1 MASITAS
8 TYPNGTLYDTGVWS
22 GSTSANVIAGGTPR
36 PIYINSNGDSV
47 TQGNAVLIGSGNGLN
62 S

>member
-1 MASITAS
+1 MATLTAS
-8 TYPNGTLYDTGVWS
+8 TYPNGTLYDTGTV
-22 GSTSANVIAGGTPR
+22 TGGTASTTTPH
-36 PIYINSNGDSV
+36 PIYINTEGDVV

>member
-36 PIYINSNGDSV
+36 PIYINAKGDYEKI
-47 TQGNAVLIGSGNGLN
+47 TC
-62 S
+62 

>member
-1 MASITAS
+1 MATLTAS
-8 TYPNGTLYDTGVWS
+8 TYPNGTLYDTGTWS
-22 GSTSANVIAGGTPR
+22 GGTASTITPR
-36 PIYINSNGDSV
+36 PVYINTQGDSV

>member
-1 MASITAS
+1 MATLTAS

-22 GSTSANVIAGGTPR
+22 GSTSANVAGGTPR
-36 PIYINSNGDSV
+36 PVYINAKGDSV